1 MAHEVQMELN
11 EKWMSKAIDLAE
23 EASRHGEFPVGAV
36 LVAENEI
43 IGRGA
48 RLHSRQWFANELDH
62 AEILAIRDMTC
73 SDYFRNTPYDA
84 REITAYVT
92 LEPCLM
98 CLGALLING
107 VRRIVFAYEDVMGG
121 ACGIQESRSGMSW
134 SCGENGAVAC
144 GSFTE
149 NWLYGGW
156 IAAGGVMR
164 KESLALFKR
173 FFRSSGSDYL
183 RNTLLERYTLEA
195 D

>member
-1 MAHEVQMELN
+1 MAHEMQMDLN
-11 EKWMSKAIDLAE
+11 EKWMSEAITLAE
-23 EASRHGEFPVGAV
+23 TALECGEFPVGAV

-48 RLHSRQWFANELDH
+48 RLHSRQGVANELDH
-62 AEILAIRDMTC
+62 AEILAIRDMLC
-73 SDYFRNTPYDA
+73 SDYLRDTPFDA
-84 REITAYVT
+84 RKITAYVT

-107 VRRIVFAYEDVMGG
+107 VHHIVFAYEDVMGG
-121 ACGIQESRSGMSW
+121 ACGIQGSLNGMSW
-134 SCGENGAVAC
+134 SCRKNGVNADDSLI
-144 GSFTE
+144 G
-149 NWLYGGW
+149 NWLYSGW
-156 IAAGGVMR
+156 SATGGVMR
-164 KESLALFKR
+164 KESLALFKA

>member
-1 MAHEVQMELN
+1 MAYAMQGELT
-11 EKWMSKAIDLAE
+11 EKWMSKAIALAE
-23 EASRHGEFPVGAV
+23 SALRHGEFPVGAV

-43 IGRGA
+43 IGSGA
-48 RLHSRQWFANELDH
+48 RLYSCQGASNELDH
-62 AEILAIRDMTC
+62 AEILAIRDMTR
-73 SDYFRNTPYDA
+73 SDYFKNTPCDA

-121 ACGIQESRSGMSW
+121 ACGIYRNSTGMSW
-134 SCGENGAVAC
+134 SCGKNGTNTV
-144 GSFTE
+144 SSTE

-156 IAAGGVMR
+156 TVTGGVMR
-164 KESLALFKR
+164 KESLALFKA

-183 RNTLLERYTLEA
+183 RNTLLERYTLEV